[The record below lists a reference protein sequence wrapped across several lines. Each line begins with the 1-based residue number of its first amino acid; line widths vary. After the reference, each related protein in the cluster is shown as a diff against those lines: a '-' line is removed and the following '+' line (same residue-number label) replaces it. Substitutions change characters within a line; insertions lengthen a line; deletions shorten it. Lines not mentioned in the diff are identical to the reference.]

1 MSSPYKRM
9 FVLNEDEYKEYKRFK
24 ASQVPIDESVI
35 PTVKCP
41 KCGRGFPNEN
51 ILAHHLK
58 SHFDGFRC
66 NICNKVFKTKPSLTT
81 HLQQHAPQV
90 EPSKHSVL
98 DSHMPNQP
106 MSQPSLPL
114 PQSSLSIP
122 KAKPPKRKPH
132 KHKSVINF
140 TAKKWLTLQ

>member
-1 MSSPYKRM
+1 MTSPYKRM

-24 ASQVPIDESVI
+24 ASQVPVDEPAI

-41 KCGRGFPNEN
+41 KCGREFPNEN

-81 HLQQHAPQV
+81 HLQHHEPQV

>member
-24 ASQVPIDESVI
+24 ASQVPIDEPTI

-41 KCGRGFPNEN
+41 KCGREFPNEN

-66 NICNKVFKTKPSLTT
+66 NICNKVFKTKPSLTS
-81 HLQQHAPQV
+81 HLQHHAPQV

-114 PQSSLSIP
+114 PLSSLSIP
-122 KAKPPKRKPH
+122 KPLKRKLH